1 MRGDGHCNIE
11 IKIVFSC
18 LTGAG
23 TRYSKVP
30 IPVKF
35 YAVEKPFLL
44 CVAIQTALIE
54 KNDLLSSMLL
64 KNHFYCV

>member
-1 MRGDGHCNIE
+1 MLLKNH
-11 IKIVFSC
+11 
-18 LTGAG
+18 
-23 TRYSKVP
+23 
-30 IPVKF
+30 
-35 YAVEKPFLL
+35 FLL